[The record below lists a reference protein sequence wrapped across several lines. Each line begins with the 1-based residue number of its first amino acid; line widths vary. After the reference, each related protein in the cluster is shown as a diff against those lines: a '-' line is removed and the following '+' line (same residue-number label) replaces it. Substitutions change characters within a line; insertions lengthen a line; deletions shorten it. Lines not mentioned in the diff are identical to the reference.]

1 MKRLLFLFVVFCLTA
16 AFPQSVFASNC
27 ASASDIGDSYCTCDD
42 GAVPT
47 EMSGSSF
54 DATSCNSTCYDNG
67 STSWTLTECVDPDP
81 TNPTIEQMD
90 QGNVSDPTLV
100 NTVTTTTS
108 TSSTTADAV
117 PDFITPTL
125 NVPIP
130 GFEKDGNTNN
140 GFTSPTINADK
151 TIVSVNFLAE
161 YINAV
166 YGWLLGA
173 AALVAVV
180 MMMIGGLQYVMA
192 RGKSKYI
199 EAAKTRIT
207 NAITGMVLLLAAY
220 SIMNLVD
227 PRLTSL
233 AALGVTDVKQI
244 LYFPPDGE
252 NTDGITPVEAPAGD
266 GSVSPIP
273 SSHHITDYEKDGG
286 SLNSD
291 ALAGLQAAGDA
302 LYDAGIG
309 KGITVTSSFRS
320 LSKQADMF
328 YDNCLSSGK
337 GCSPITC
344 NPAYGLFTTSN
355 GIYSIDTKKHPE
367 LATVSMSDKAAVVA
381 AIVAN
386 GNPVNCPH
394 TSAVAVDAWVTG
406 NEGWPADPEIQVKLM
421 QVMIA
426 NGFCRLTAESWHF
439 EWTKTHVL
447 DGFPEKTCLTS
458 NTTATYTNRKG
469 TFTPSDCQKWDY
481 QTDKCR
487 VPKN

>member
-1 MKRLLFLFVVFCLTA
+1 MKRPLFLLLALGLA
-16 AFPQSVFASNC
+16 ALLPQAVFASAC
-27 ASASDIGDSYCTCDD
+27 AEAADIGDGYCTCDD

-47 EMSGSSF
+47 DMPGSSF
-54 DATSCNSTCYDNG
+54 DATTCNSACYDNG
-67 STSWTLTECVDPDP
+67 SDSWTLTECVDPDP

-90 QGNVSDPTLV
+90 QGNASDPTAV
-100 NTVTTTTS
+100 NVVTTPAAGTG
-108 TSSTTADAV
+108 STTADPV

-207 NAITGMVLLLAAY
+207 NAITGMVLLLATY

-233 AALGVTDVKQI
+233 NSIGVTDVKQL
-244 LYFPPDGE
+244 LYFPSDGE
-252 NTDGITPVEAPAGD
+252 DTDGITPVEIAAGD
-266 GSVSPIP
+266 GTVSPIP
-273 SSHHITDYEKDGG
+273 SSHHISAYSGAT
-286 SLNSD
+286 LNAD

-302 LYDAGIG
+302 LYSSGAG
-309 KGITVTSSFRS
+309 KGITVTSAFRTI
-320 LSKQADMF
+320 SKQAEMF
-328 YDNCLSSGK
+328 YDNCLASGK
-337 GCSPITC
+337 GCKPITC
-344 NPAYGLFTTSN
+344 NPAYGLFTSSN

-367 LATVSMSDKAAVVA
+367 LATISISNRAAVIS
-381 AIVAN
+381 AIIAN

-394 TSAVAVDAWVTG
+394 TSAVAIDAWVTG
-406 NEGWPADPEIQVKLM
+406 NEGWRANPEIQVKLM
-421 QVMIA
+421 QVMTA
-426 NGFCRLTAESWHF
+426 NGFCRLKSESWHF
-439 EWTKTHVL
+439 EWTGTHVV
-447 DGFPEKTCLTS
+447 DGFPEKTCS
-458 NTTATYTNRKG
+458 ASYNTATYTNRQG
-469 TFTPSDCQKWDY
+469 TFTPSNCQTWDY
-481 QTDKCR
+481 YSNKCA
-487 VPKN
+487 VEKH